1 MGQDTERLALAL
13 LDSGWLLAP
22 GTLFQVGR
30 RPSTCM
36 RINFAA
42 TQDGRFWR
50 ALPAGLRT
58 R

>member
-1 MGQDTERLALAL
+1 M
-13 LDSGWLLAP
+13 LDHGWLLAP
-22 GTLFQVGR
+22 GTLFQASR

-50 ALPAGLRT
+50 ALRDSGRMAAP
-58 R
+58 